1 MKKSLILILTI
12 LTLSIFVYSEVKI
25 GIINAQE
32 IMAKTQKGIQVQKK
46 LESLQKKKQGE
57 LQVKQDELKRL
68 EKELS
73 SPALNADTRARKTRD
88 LQDKRIQMQRLVE
101 DAEKL
106 MRSETQKELTGLQ
119 REIMPLIQEI
129 GKSKG
134 FSVIFDV
141 SSSGIAYFSS
151 TIDITADVI
160 KAVDAKFPGK

>member
-1 MKKSLILILTI
+1 LVLILTI

-32 IMAKTQKGIQVQKK
+32 IMAKTQKGVQVQKK
-46 LESLQKKKQGE
+46 LEALQKTKQNE
-57 LQVKQDELKRL
+57 LKAKQDELKKL

-73 SPALNADTRARKTRD
+73 SPALNADTRARKSRD
-88 LQDKRIQMQRLVE
+88 LQDKRIQMQRSVE

-106 MRSETQKELTGLQ
+106 LRAETQKELSGLQ
-119 REIMPLIQEI
+119 REIMPLIQEL
-129 GKSKG
+129 GKTRG

-141 SSSGIAYFSS
+141 SSSGIAYFDSS
-151 TIDITADVI
+151 IDITADVI